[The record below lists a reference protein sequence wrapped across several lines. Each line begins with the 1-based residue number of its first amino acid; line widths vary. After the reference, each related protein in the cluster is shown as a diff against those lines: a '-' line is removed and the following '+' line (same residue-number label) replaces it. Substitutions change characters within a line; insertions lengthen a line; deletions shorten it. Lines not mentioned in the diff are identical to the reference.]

1 MSGTVGLIGIGL
13 MGTALA
19 RRLLDAGYGVVGFD
33 VDAARREELARMG
46 GEPVDSVAE
55 VARRAPLTL
64 IAVMTIAQVE
74 DVVEGKGGLVESGGG
89 EAPRMALCTSTCEPG
104 RIEALAVRATQRGFT
119 FLDTPVSG
127 TSRQVLE
134 GDGFGLIAGDEKAA
148 DSAAAVIK
156 VIYPRSQYLGPAGN
170 ASKTKLAINHILGL
184 NRVALAEGL
193 VFAETM
199 GLDLPSFLAAA
210 RQSAAYSQI
219 MDVKGGKMIA
229 GDFEPV
235 GKLSQHLK
243 DIRTMLP
250 EAARRGQELP
260 FLSLLREV
268 VEAGER
274 AGEGG
279 RDNSITIEEIRRRKV
294 AGQTN
299 AGDGKRKGEKG
310 GE

>member
-19 RRLLDAGYGVVGFD
+19 RRLIDAGYQVVGFD
-33 VDAARREELARMG
+33 VDAARRKGLAEMG
-46 GEPVDSVAE
+46 GAPVDSVAE

-74 DVVEGKGGLVESGGG
+74 EVVEGKGGLIESAAAGTR
-89 EAPRMALCTSTCEPG
+89 PIALCTSTCDPG
-104 RIEALAVRATQRGFT
+104 RIAALAERAAARGFI

-127 TSRQVLE
+127 TSKQVLE
-134 GDGFGLIAGDEKAA
+134 GDGFGLIAGDKQAA

-156 VIYPRSQYLGPAGN
+156 VIYPRSQYLGPAGDG
-170 ASKTKLAINHILGL
+170 SKTKLAINHILGL

-199 GLDLPSFLAAA
+199 GLDLNTFLVAA

-250 EAARRGQELP
+250 EAAQRGQELP

-268 VEAGER
+268 VEAGVSHGD
-274 AGEGG
+274 GE
-279 RDNSITIEEIRRRKV
+279 RDNSITIEEIRRRK
-294 AGQTN
+294 T
-299 AGDGKRKGEKG
+299 GEKKTGATG

>member
-1 MSGTVGLIGIGL
+1 VSGPVGLIGIGL

-19 RRLLDAGYGVVGFD
+19 RRLIDAGYDVAGFD
-33 VDAARREELARMG
+33 VDAARRAAFAALG
-46 GEPVDSVAE
+46 GAPVESVAE

-64 IAVMTIAQVE
+64 IAVMTTAQVE
-74 DVVEGKGGLVESGGG
+74 DVVEGKGGLIESADGDT
-89 EAPRMALCTSTCEPG
+89 PHIALCTSTCEPD
-104 RIEALAVRATQRGFT
+104 RIEALAARAAARGFV

-134 GDGFGLIAGDEKAA
+134 GDGFGLIAGDRKAA
-148 DSAAAVIK
+148 DNVAEVLK
-156 VIYPRSQYLGPAGN
+156 VIYPRSQYLGPAGA

-219 MDVKGGKMIA
+219 MDVKGDRMIA
-229 GDFEPV
+229 GDFAPV

-243 DIRTMLP
+243 DIRTMLA
-250 EAARRGQELP
+250 EATRRGQELP

-268 VEAGER
+268 VEAAER
-274 AGEGG
+274 HGDGG
-279 RDNSITIEEIRRRKV
+279 RDNSITIEEIRRRKL
-294 AGQTN
+294 
-299 AGDGKRKGEKG
+299 DE
-310 GE
+310 

>member
-33 VDAARREELARMG
+33 IDAARRTHLACMG
-46 GEPVDSVAE
+46 GEPVDRVAE
-55 VARRAPLTL
+55 VARRVPLTL

-74 DVVEGKGGLVESGGG
+74 EVVEGKGGLIESA
-89 EAPRMALCTSTCEPG
+89 APGTEPISLCTSTCDPG
-104 RIEALAVRATQRGFT
+104 RIEALAARAAQRGFV

-134 GDGFGLIAGDEKAA
+134 GDGFGLIAGDRKAA
-148 DSAAAVIK
+148 DSVAAVLK
-156 VIYPRSQYLGPAGN
+156 AIYPRSQYLGPAG
-170 ASKTKLAINHILGL
+170 AATKTKLAINHILGL

-219 MDVKGGKMIA
+219 MDVKGEKMIE
-229 GDFEPV
+229 GDFAPV

-243 DIRTMLP
+243 DVRTMLDEATAP
-250 EAARRGQELP
+250 RTGTAVPVAARTSAGSLRAPRRGR
-260 FLSLLREV
+260 LRQ
-268 VEAGER
+268 R
-274 AGEGG
+274 HHH
-279 RDNSITIEEIRRRKV
+279 
-294 AGQTN
+294 
-299 AGDGKRKGEKG
+299 
-310 GE
+310 

>member
-1 MSGTVGLIGIGL
+1 
-13 MGTALA
+13 
-19 RRLLDAGYGVVGFD
+19 
-33 VDAARREELARMG
+33 
-46 GEPVDSVAE
+46 
-55 VARRAPLTL
+55 
-64 IAVMTIAQVE
+64 
-74 DVVEGKGGLVESGGG
+74 
-89 EAPRMALCTSTCEPG
+89 MALCTSTCEPG
-104 RIEALAVRATQRGFT
+104 RIEALAARAATRGFT

-134 GDGFGLIAGDEKAA
+134 GDGFGLIAGDKKAA
-148 DSAAAVIK
+148 DSAAAVIE

-199 GLDLPSFLAAA
+199 GLDLTAFLAAA

-219 MDVKGGKMIA
+219 MDVKGGKMID
-229 GDFEPV
+229 GDFAPV

-250 EAARRGQELP
+250 EATRRGQALP

-274 AGEGG
+274 AGEGE
-279 RDNSITIEEIRRRKV
+279 RDNSITIEEIRRRKTG
-294 AGQTN
+294 A
-299 AGDGKRKGEKG
+299 DGGMK
-310 GE
+310 

>member
-1 MSGTVGLIGIGL
+1 MALSGTVGLVGIGL

-19 RRLLDAGYGVVGFD
+19 RRLIDAGYKVVGFD

-46 GEPVDSVAE
+46 GEPVGSVAE

-74 DVVEGKGGLVESGGG
+74 EVVEGKGGLIESASPGTQ
-89 EAPRMALCTSTCEPG
+89 PMALCTSTCDPG
-104 RIEALAVRATQRGFT
+104 RIEALAERATQRGFI

-127 TSRQVLE
+127 TSKQVLE
-134 GDGFGLIAGDEKAA
+134 GDGFGLIAGDKQAA

-156 VIYPRSQYLGPAGN
+156 VIYPRSHYLGPAGN
-170 ASKTKLAINHILGL
+170 GSKTKLAINHILGL

-199 GLDLPSFLAAA
+199 GLDLATFLAAA

-229 GDFEPV
+229 GDFTPV

-250 EAARRGQELP
+250 EAASRGQELP

-268 VEAGER
+268 VEAGVSHGD
-274 AGEGG
+274 GE
-279 RDNSITIEEIRRRKV
+279 RDNSITIAEIRRRKTG
-294 AGQTN
+294 AGAKKAGA
-299 AGDGKRKGEKG
+299 AGDH
-310 GE
+310 